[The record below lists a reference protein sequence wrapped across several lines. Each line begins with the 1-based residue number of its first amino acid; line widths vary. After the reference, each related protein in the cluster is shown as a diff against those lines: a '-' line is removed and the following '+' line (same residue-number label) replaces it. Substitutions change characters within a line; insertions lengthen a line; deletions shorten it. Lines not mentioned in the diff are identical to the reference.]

1 MIFPKHAAN
10 KWNICVSIDVIDEW
24 CVVFIMIILK
34 WQYAWI
40 KRLSIAALLTDIK
53 KMCWKKFYQKM
64 TIKEKKSTKSVVKLC
79 VTFKFVLNIVKLRLW
94 YISSTFE
101 LTTMCYMIQQTIFPS
116 WSLDSVYNYL
126 TSVRSFSNLLILFVL
141 WLVFFPLLLHAVCMF
156 WNRKKFMG

>member
-1 MIFPKHAAN
+1 MKYF
-10 KWNICVSIDVIDEW
+10 CVSIM
-24 CVVFIMIILK
+24 CSFTIMIILK
-34 WQYAWI
+34 WQYVWI
-40 KRLSIAALLTDIK
+40 KRLSIVALLTDIK

-64 TIKEKKSTKSVVKLC
+64 TKEKKSRKSVVKLC
-79 VTFKFVLNIVKLRLW
+79 LTFQFVLNIVKLRLW
-94 YISSTFE
+94 YISGTFE

-156 WNRKKFMG
+156 WNRKRFMG